1 MKIPIIL
8 ERGSIYYCENLKL
21 LSGKSEITIR
31 NKYILILQGGHFF
44 RNSNK
49 VNILLGTKKKTNI
62 NEIYPTDYLIKAS
75 AQGFPEDTK
84 FNCAEIYIMH
94 KVDVLKSE
102 YKFKLGN
109 DDMEKIGEKIMLG
122 MQIV

>member
-1 MKIPIIL
+1 MKPIFL

-31 NKYILILQGGHFF
+31 NKYILILQGGGYFK
-44 RNSNK
+44 NSNK
-49 VNILLGTKKKTNI
+49 VNILLGTKEKTDFDN
-62 NEIYPTDYLIKAS
+62 IYPHDILIKAS
-75 AQGFPEDTK
+75 HNGFPLDTK

-102 YKFKLGN
+102 YKFKLDDN
-109 DDMEKIGEKIMLG
+109 DMNEIGKKIILG
-122 MQIV
+122 LQIV